1 MTIHKKTMEIIRT
14 SRCAD
19 ISDALD
25 SMGLQDLYSMDPY
38 MRPMI
43 PQTSFCGIA
52 RTLEYKKTDI
62 KMPYMD
68 YEDFER
74 LQYTRKKDGG
84 YHFYDSHIDP
94 ELFEEVQKVINSGED
109 EVIVCTANGMIG
121 GVFGSDNM
129 QGALNNGC
137 AGLVFDG
144 YMRDTPESIHQKVP
158 VFSKGIS
165 FVHPQGRIEPFAANK
180 PINCAGVLV
189 TPGDVICADHDGI
202 IVVPARYADEV
213 AYRSY
218 KIQQKDRIGRRMKFE
233 AAGLPLDE
241 TVEFLPELARWF
253 K

>member
-1 MTIHKKTMEIIRT
+1 MAIHEKTMEIIST

-43 PQTSFCGIA
+43 PQTNFCGIA
-52 RTLEYKKTDI
+52 RTLEYRKTDV
-62 KMPYMD
+62 KMPYME

-74 LQYTRKKDGG
+74 LQYSRKNDGG
-84 YHFYDSHIDP
+84 YHFYDSHLGP
-94 ELFEEVQKVINSGED
+94 ELYEEVQKVIGSGKG
-109 EVIVCTANGMIG
+109 EVIVCTASGLIG

-144 YMRDTPESIHQKVP
+144 YMRDTPESILQKVP

-165 FVHPQGRIEPFAANK
+165 FVHPQGRIEPCAVNK

-189 TPGDVICADHDGI
+189 TPGDVICADHDGV
-202 IVVPARYADEV
+202 IVVPARYADE
-213 AYRSY
+213 AAFRSY
-218 KIQQKDRIGRRMKFE
+218 KIQQKDRIERRKKFVT
-233 AAGLPLDE
+233 AGKALDE
-241 TVEFLPELARWF
+241 TVELLPDLERWF
-253 K
+253 